1 MSVTKGNHVRFVDEH
16 MENYDQE
23 VSYQS
28 FHSISQL
35 TLDFFKF

>member
-23 VSYQS
+23 VWNHLL
-28 FHSISQL
+28 FHFICVHIHYL
-35 TLDFFKF
+35 IL